1 MEEKYAVDG
10 AVCMCSFGTA
20 PGRMKVI
27 DQQFAHING
36 QSLAGTSMN
45 LGFAFYPP
53 GFAVCRASWPPK
65 PCAANVVQWSNT
77 FTKVKVN
84 RIATLLTDQSK
95 ATCALGG
102 TDCISFMY
110 HGQIPMPVTMIQH
123 PLMEQLDPTGEQ
135 LINGQPMD
143 CLDKVVIEQ

>member
-1 MEEKYAVDG
+1 MGEKFAVDG
-10 AVCMCSFGTA
+10 AICMCTFGTV
-20 PGRMKVI
+20 PGRMQVI

-45 LGFAFYPP
+45 LGCAFYPP
-53 GFAVCRASWPPK
+53 YFAICKSTWPPR
-65 PCAANVVQWSNT
+65 PCVPSVVQWSNT

-84 RIATLLTDQSK
+84 RIATLLTNRSK
-95 ATCALGG
+95 ATCAMGG
-102 TDCISFMY
+102 VDCISFIF
-110 HGQIPMPVTMIQH
+110 HGQIPFPVTMIQH

-143 CLDKVVIEQ
+143 CLSKIEIK